1 MTLLFLSFLM
11 SAALMVA
18 NLSPV
23 SHLTG
28 GTSGITAPQ
37 ASNKYAQP
45 IGDRLIQQINA
56 HRASAG
62 LPPLQQ
68 DPIAQQAAQLQAQ
81 DMEINGVMQHQDR
94 AGRSPMTRYAALGG
108 HPSVYGENVASYTDA
123 VTQAEAQ
130 WHVIAKLDGMMM
142 AEKPPSDGHRENI
155 LSHDYTA
162 VGVGVAVGPHGLFV
176 AEDFVSFN

>member
-1 MTLLFLSFLM
+1 MSLLFLSVFA

-23 SHLTG
+23 SHLAG
-28 GTSGITAPQ
+28 DASAQAP
-37 ASNKYAQP
+37 AGKYVQP

-56 HRASAG
+56 HRASVG
-62 LPPLQQ
+62 LSPLQQ

-108 HPSVYGENVASYTDA
+108 HPSVYGENVASYGDA

-130 WHVIAKLDGMMM
+130 WHIIAKLDGMMM

-155 LSHDYTA
+155 LSRDYTA